1 MLKISCMRMSE
12 LANKVIISDE
22 SGRNFGKVSDVSFI
36 CDTGELMNVIVKDPT
51 QMSHEMQLQQDEQGR
66 LLIPFSAIKSVGDF
80 VIVSEK
86 EIF

>member
-22 SGRNFGKVSDVSFI
+22 SGRNFGKVADVSFI
-36 CDTGELMNVIVKDPT
+36 SDTGELMNVIVKDST
-51 QMSHEMQLQQDEQGR
+51 QMAHEMQLQQDEQGR